1 MIENG
6 RPVTRQMLNELDGVP
21 VDPVQ
26 QLGQSLLA
34 FMQRQVAQ
42 GRAEEGE
49 PRHIADQGI
58 SYPRILNSSKIRHQI
73 SLPSRRPVN

>member
-1 MIENG
+1 
-6 RPVTRQMLNELDGVP
+6 MLNELDGVP

-42 GRAEEGE
+42 VGTIVLQQVEGIQYRLWTPASAPQCPE
-49 PRHIADQGI
+49 VRHPVVAGNHRLAVDQE
-58 SYPRILNSSKIRHQI
+58 RIGLC
-73 SLPSRRPVN
+73 

>member
-1 MIENG
+1 M
-6 RPVTRQMLNELDGVP
+6 DGLP
-21 VDPVQ
+21 LGPAQ
-26 QLGQSLLA
+26 QSGQPLLA
-34 FMQRQVAQ
+34 FQQRQVAQ

>member
-1 MIENG
+1 
-6 RPVTRQMLNELDGVP
+6 MLNELDGVP

-42 GRAEEGE
+42 VITVMLQQVEGAEHRLGAAASAEQW
-49 PRHIADQGI
+49 A
-58 SYPRILNSSKIRHQI
+58 
-73 SLPSRRPVN
+73 